1 MAKVAVVGVVGRTNA
16 GKSTLVNA
24 LVGEKVS
31 IVSPVEQTTRNT
43 IRGIVADPRGQLVLL
58 DTPGLHKAVG
68 ELGRILNRMARRS
81 AAGTDITCVVFDASE
96 EPQMEDV
103 GWMQRV
109 AKEQPEKVVFV
120 LNKADKA
127 PFYETM
133 YREAWEE
140 ARKSSYQSGSGVSS
154 QSGSGV
160 SPLQDKD
167 VNLLSRSGETPLPLS
182 SGETPLPLSSGETHP
197 SSDIASQCS
206 LRSGDM
212 LPLWVK
218 SIASTPGGAKSVA
231 DALFDLAEEGEKL
244 FDDEIVTDYPRKLT
258 IADSIREKYLAK
270 LHQELPHELGVVVKT
285 IREKTEKGEPTWE
298 VEAEILVNRA
308 SQKPIVIGKGA
319 ATIKYVRKCSER
331 ELSDLFGVKVKM
343 ELWVRVEPH
352 WMKNQRLLAE
362 MGYLGELV

>member
-127 PFYETM
+127 PFYESM
-133 YREAWEE
+133 YKDAWDEAKGE
-140 ARKSSYQSGSGVSS
+140 SV
-154 QSGSGV
+154 V
-160 SPLQDKD
+160 SPLW
-167 VNLLSRSGETPLPLS
+167 T
-182 SGETPLPLSSGETHP
+182 
-197 SSDIASQCS
+197 
-206 LRSGDM
+206 
-212 LPLWVK
+212 K
-218 SIASTPGGAKSVA
+218 SIASTPGGAKAVA
-231 DALFDLAEEGEKL
+231 DALFSLAEEGEKL

-270 LHQELPHELGVVVKT
+270 LHQELPHELGVVVKK

-352 WMKNQRLLAE
+352 WMKNERLLAE